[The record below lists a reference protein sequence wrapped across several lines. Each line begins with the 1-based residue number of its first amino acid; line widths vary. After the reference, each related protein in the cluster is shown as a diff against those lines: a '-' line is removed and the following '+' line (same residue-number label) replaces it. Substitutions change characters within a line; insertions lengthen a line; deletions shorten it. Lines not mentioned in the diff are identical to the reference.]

1 MAASLL
7 VDTLEIRVAQKSR
20 GARESG
26 CVLWR
31 HGKVVPGFFGRSI
44 FGPGFFWSSF
54 SRPSFHVPIP
64 QRDVGHRALVQRRA
78 AEGLDCG
85 SKRH

>member
-1 MAASLL
+1 MPASLL

-26 CVLWR
+26 CFLWR
-31 HGKVVPGFFGRSI
+31 HGKVVPGDFRPSFF
-44 FGPGFFWSSF
+44 
-54 SRPSFHVPIP
+54 RPSFHVAIP
-64 QRDVGHRALVQRRA
+64 QRDVSHRALVQRRA

-85 SKRH
+85 SERH